1 MEYILDPSLNMDTDP
16 TMGMGMEQ
24 TMGMEQQYP
33 MYNMPNVELVQ
44 QEPEVIDINTPDFKL
59 VLPFASFDT
68 STPTKFAGSILNWTA
83 LLACI
88 IWVFLMGRNGF
99 TSGKTIMALMVCVIF
114 TIATTVLLSSSGYR
128 RR

>member
-1 MEYILDPSLNMDTDP
+1 MGTDP
-16 TMGMGMEQ
+16 TMGMGMG
-24 TMGMEQQYP
+24 MGMEEPGYGTTPMQPQSP

-44 QEPEVIDINTPDFKL
+44 QEPEVLNINTPDFKL

-88 IWVFLMGRNGF
+88 IWVFLMGRHGF
-99 TSGKTIMALMVCVIF
+99 TSGKTILALMVCVIF
-114 TIATTVLLSSSGYR
+114 TLATTILLSSSGYR